1 MQNNN
6 VKLGKKTSFP
16 NEYDPQILTPIDRT
30 ASRISTEIYKNK
42 FYGLDRWTCYEL
54 SWLGVN
60 GNPKNG
66 VLSIE
71 YSSESPFF
79 IESKS
84 LKLYLN
90 SYHNFIAT
98 NNIVIQ
104 TITNDLRSCLKSNVS
119 VTLMNKPH
127 PIDQRNLYTSLDHI
141 PHIGV
146 LDNVDK
152 SLLLLSPKKEFNI

>member
-6 VKLGKKTSFP
+6 LILGKKISFP
-16 NEYDPQILTPIDRT
+16 KEYDPKLLTSIDRIS
-30 ASRISTEIYKNK
+30 SRISTEIYRNK

-84 LKLYLN
+84 LKLYLMEFRN
-90 SYHNFIAT
+90 CGAFHEAVTNRIIDDLQRLLNARFIRLRAQFNVRGGIYTTIVAENQQSEWNPAPDTTLPGHRPNF
-98 NNIVIQ
+98 
-104 TITNDLRSCLKSNVS
+104 DL
-119 VTLMNKPH
+119 
-127 PIDQRNLYTSLDHI
+127 
-141 PHIGV
+141 
-146 LDNVDK
+146 
-152 SLLLLSPKKEFNI
+152 